1 MRYFWLLLL
10 VLLVAA
16 CGPAG
21 GIDPEATTD
30 TTTDVDT
37 SESSELI
44 TTDSG
49 LQYEI
54 IEEGEGELPQQG
66 NRVRVHYTGTLEDG
80 TVFDSSQDGDPFTFA
95 LGTGSVIPGWDEGIA
110 LLPEGSTARL
120 VIPPGLAYGAQ
131 GSPPVI
137 PPNSTLTFE
146 VELVEIL
153 PGAPAAPQT
162 VDEDDYITTESG
174 LMYYDIEE
182 GEAGRTPEE
191 GQPVR
196 IHYTVWLEDG
206 TKLDSSLDRDQPL
219 VVPVGNDQLL
229 PGWDE
234 GLATMNVGGHRQ
246 LVLPPELAFGA
257 QSPGGNVPD
266 NATLIIEVEL
276 LELLA
281 QGPDEPPEVDEDE
294 FTETESGLRYYDV
307 REGDGLQSETGQTV
321 LVHYTGWLED
331 GTRFDS
337 SYSRGEPLPFVLG
350 AGNIIPGWEEGVAG
364 MNVGGQR
371 LLVIPAELAYGET
384 GFGDI
389 IPPNETLTFL
399 VELVEIR

>member
-21 GIDPEATTD
+21 GPVQDATTD

-54 IEEGEGELPQQG
+54 IEEGEGELPQRG
-66 NRVRVHYTGTLEDG
+66 NRVRVHYTGMLEDG
-80 TVFDSSQDGDPFTFA
+80 TVFDSSRNGEPFTFA

-120 VIPPGLAYGAQ
+120 VIPPELGYGAS

-137 PPNSTLTFE
+137 PPNSTLIFD

-153 PGAPAAPQT
+153 PGAPAAPHT
-162 VDEDDYITTESG
+162 VDEEDYITTESG

-182 GEAGRTPEE
+182 GETGRVPDE

-234 GLATMNVGGHRQ
+234 GLASMSVGGHRQ
-246 LVLPPELAFGA
+246 MVLPPELAFGA
-257 QSPGGNVPD
+257 ESPGGNIPD
-266 NATLIIEVEL
+266 NATLIVQVQL
-276 LELLA
+276 LELLP
-281 QGPDEPPEVDEDE
+281 QGPADPPEVAEGDL
-294 FTETESGLRYYDV
+294 TETESGLRYYDV
-307 REGDGLQSETGQTV
+307 REGDGDEPQTGRTV

-337 SYSRGEPLPFVLG
+337 SYNRGEPLPFVLG
-350 AGNIIPGWEEGVAG
+350 AGNVIPGWEEGITG
-364 MNVGGQR
+364 MSVGGQR
-371 LLVIPAELAYGET
+371 LLVIPPELAYGET
-384 GFGDI
+384 GFGGI
-389 IPPNETLTFL
+389 IPPNATLTFF